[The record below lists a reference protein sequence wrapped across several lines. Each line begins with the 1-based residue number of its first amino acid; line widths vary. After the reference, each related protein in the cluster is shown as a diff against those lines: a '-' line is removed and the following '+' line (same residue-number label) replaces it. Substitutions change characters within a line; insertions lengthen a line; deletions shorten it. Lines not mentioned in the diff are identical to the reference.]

1 MQSVA
6 ACNSL
11 ENHQASIYL
20 YAVIFHNSNTPM
32 KRIIFFLPLSC
43 LLFAQPSWVEKRPNS
58 PGYYHGIGVVPVNG
72 ARQDYTQRAK
82 DAALNDIAQQIMVSI
97 DASQMSRIS
106 EKLGDLKEEFESAV
120 RTSTKAD
127 LEGVEAVDTWEGE
140 GQYWVYH
147 RLNIQEYQRRQA
159 EKLKKATSLGLDYYS
174 KAKSAEKANSFSE
187 ALQFFLQALAS
198 VEIFINEPME
208 VQYGGGKIFLTN
220 EIFSS
225 IQSLLN
231 QVELKA
237 KNPKLDAQVG
247 KPLRTPLEVTVTNTA
262 TAQPVPNFPVKYTF
276 IRGSGDIV
284 PVSKSDK
291 NGVAATQIAKVVGTE
306 KLQLVRAEAHVAG
319 MMGENASPLL
329 AMLAKSFT
337 VPDTRFT
344 MNVVS
349 LTIMFETE
357 EMLLGNK
364 LKLPR
369 IEPLLKNSLS
379 SSGFT
384 FVDDPAKANMVVS
397 IKSNGRDGGE
407 FQGLYSVYVDA
418 NISVLDL
425 NSGEEVYKTSFNNV
439 KGVSINYDKAGMKA
453 YDEIAESLQKK
464 VIPKILESLKK

>member
-1 MQSVA
+1 
-6 ACNSL
+6 
-11 ENHQASIYL
+11 
-20 YAVIFHNSNTPM
+20 M
-32 KRIIFFLPLSC
+32 KKIILLVSLSC
-43 LLFAQPSWVEKRPNS
+43 MLFAQGKKPQWVDKRPNN
-58 PGYYHGIGVVPVNG
+58 PGYYHGIGVVPVSG
-72 ARQDYTQRAK
+72 ATQEYTQRAK

-97 DASQMSRIS
+97 DASQMSKIS

-127 LEGVEAVDTWEGE
+127 LEGIEAVDTWEGD

-147 RLNIQEYQRRQA
+147 RLNIEEYKRIQA
-159 EKLKKATSLGLDYYS
+159 EKLRKATALGLDFYS
-174 KAKSAEKANSFSE
+174 KAATAERSNSLSD
-187 ALQFFLQALAS
+187 ALQLYMQALSA
-198 VEIFINEPME
+198 VEKFVNETME
-208 VQYGGGKIFLTN
+208 VQYGGAKIFLTN

-231 QVELKA
+231 KVELKA
-237 KNPKLDAQVG
+237 KNPKVDAQVG
-247 KPLRTPLEVTVTNTA
+247 KPLRTPLEVIVTNSA
-262 TAQPVPNFPVKYTF
+262 TAQPVPNFPVKYSF

-284 PVSKSDK
+284 PNSKSDK
-291 NGVAATQIAKVVGTE
+291 NGIAATQIAKVTGTD
-306 KLQLVRAEAHVAG
+306 KLQLIRAETNVAG
-319 MMGENASPLL
+319 MLGDNASPLL
-329 AMLAKSFT
+329 VMLSKSFT
-337 VPDTRFT
+337 GPDARFT

-357 EMLLGNK
+357 EMLLGTR

-384 FVDDPAKANMVVS
+384 FVDDPAKANMIVS
-397 IKSNGRDGGE
+397 IKSNGREGGE
-407 FQGLYSVYVDA
+407 YQGLYTVYVDA

-464 VIPKILESLKK
+464 IVPKILESLKK

>member
-1 MQSVA
+1 
-6 ACNSL
+6 
-11 ENHQASIYL
+11 
-20 YAVIFHNSNTPM
+20 M
-32 KRIIFFLPLSC
+32 KKLILLIPLFS
-43 LLFAQPSWVEKRPNS
+43 LLFARGDKPSWVDKRPNN
-58 PGYYHGIGVVPVNG
+58 PGYYHGLGVVPVTG
-72 ARQDYTQRAK
+72 ATQEYTQRAK

-97 DASQMSRIS
+97 DASQMSKIS

-127 LEGVEAVDTWEGE
+127 LEGVEAVDTWEGD

-147 RLNIQEYQRRQA
+147 RLNIEEYKRIQA
-159 EKLKKATSLGLDYYS
+159 EKLRKATALGLDFYS
-174 KAKSAEKANSFSE
+174 KAKSAEKNNSLSD
-187 ALQFFLQALAS
+187 ALQLYVQALSA
-198 VEIFINEPME
+198 VEKFINETME
-208 VQYGGGKIFLTN
+208 VQYGAGKIFLTN

-237 KNPKLDAQVG
+237 KNPKIDAQVG
-247 KPLRTPLEVTVTNTA
+247 KPLRTPLEVIVTNTA
-262 TAQPVPNFPVKYTF
+262 TTQPVPNFPVKYAF

-284 PVSKSDK
+284 PNSKSDK
-291 NGVAATQIAKVVGTE
+291 SGIAATQIAKVIGTE
-306 KLQLVRAEAHVAG
+306 KLQLVKAEANVAG

-329 AMLAKSFT
+329 VMLAKSFT
-337 VPDTRFT
+337 GPDARFT

-407 FQGLYSVYVDA
+407 YQGLYSVYVDA

-453 YDEIAESLQKK
+453 YDEIAVSLQKK

>member
-1 MQSVA
+1 
-6 ACNSL
+6 
-11 ENHQASIYL
+11 
-20 YAVIFHNSNTPM
+20 M
-32 KRIIFFLPLSC
+32 KKIVLLLTFSG
-43 LLFAQPSWVEKRPNS
+43 LLFAQPSWVNKRPNS
-58 PGYYHGIGVVPVNG
+58 PGYYHGIGVVPSTG
-72 ARQDYTQRAK
+72 ATQDYTQRAK

-97 DASQMSRIS
+97 DASQMSKIS

-127 LEGVEAVDTWEGE
+127 LEGVEAVDTWEGD

-147 RLNIQEYQRRQA
+147 RLNIEEYKRIQA
-159 EKLKKATSLGLDYYS
+159 EKLRKATALGLDFYS
-174 KAKSAEKANSFSE
+174 KAKSAEKGNSISD
-187 ALQFFLQALAS
+187 ALQFYLQALSAI
-198 VEIFINEPME
+198 EKFINETME

-237 KNPKLDAQVG
+237 KNPKVDAQVG
-247 KPLRTPLEVTVTNTA
+247 KPLRTPLEVIVTNTT
-262 TAQPVPNFPVKYTF
+262 TAQPISNFPVKYAF

-284 PVSKSDK
+284 PSSKSDK
-291 NGVAATQIAKVVGTE
+291 SGIAATQIAKVIGTE
-306 KLQLVRAEAHVAG
+306 KLQLVKAEANVAG
-319 MMGENASPLL
+319 MLGENASTLL
-329 AMLAKSFT
+329 AMLSKSFT
-337 VPDTRFT
+337 VPDARFT

-357 EMLLGNK
+357 EMLMGNR

-384 FVDDPAKANMVVS
+384 FVDDPAKANMIVT

-407 FQGLYSVYVDA
+407 YQGLYSVYVDA
-418 NISVLDL
+418 NISVTDL

-453 YDEIAESLQKK
+453 YDEIATSLQKK